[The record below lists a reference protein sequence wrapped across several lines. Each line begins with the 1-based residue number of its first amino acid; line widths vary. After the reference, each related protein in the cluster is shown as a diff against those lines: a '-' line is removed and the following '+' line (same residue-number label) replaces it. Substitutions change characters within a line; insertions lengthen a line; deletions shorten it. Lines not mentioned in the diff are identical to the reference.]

1 MTEEKTDKTLG
12 WGVVQGDGSE
22 MWDDHPVFQSERVG
36 VKERFKLLF
45 YPKKFFLYRYVA
57 RALRWAQS
65 EKIVRTGE
73 PFRILDVGC
82 GTGASVVDLKKMFG
96 RDVEVIGVDVV
107 QLQLD
112 LARKRVRE
120 YGVHAEFVWFDGA
133 RLPFEDNS
141 VDAIYTSDVLGHVE
155 HVHVWLKELHRVLKP
170 GGSLAMFSESK
181 LGKHAVIRRYLL
193 RNDLNI
199 DPHAEFHI
207 SLFSK
212 GGLRDKITKTGF
224 TIEKMLGVFLFNFF
238 AHPDESYEKLQGQKK
253 FFFLKLINRI
263 LYWTKK
269 ITHPVSS
276 AWVELCGLIEAV
288 VIGRWVEAQG
298 YVILARKIPEDGDGE
313 R

>member
-1 MTEEKTDKTLG
+1 MTEEKSDKTLG
-12 WGVVQGDGSE
+12 WGVVQNDGSE
-22 MWDDHPVFQSERVG
+22 MWDDHPVFQGESVG
-36 VKERFKLLF
+36 TKERFKLLF
-45 YPKKFFLYRYVA
+45 YPKKFFLYRYIA

-65 EKIVRTGE
+65 EKIVGTGE

-96 RDVEVIGVDVV
+96 RDVEVTGVDVV

-112 LARKRVRE
+112 LARKRIRE
-120 YGVHAEFVWFDGA
+120 YGVHAEFAWFDGA
-133 RLPFEDNS
+133 QLPFEDNS

-155 HVHVWLKELHRVLKP
+155 HPHVWLKELHRVLKP

-193 RNDLNI
+193 RNGLNI

-212 GGLRDKITKTGF
+212 GDLQDKISKTGF

-238 AHPDESYEKLQGQKK
+238 AHPDESYEALQGQKK
-253 FFFLKLINRI
+253 FFFLRVINRL
-263 LYWTKK
+263 LYWVKK
-269 ITHPVSS
+269 IMHPVSS
-276 AWVELCGLIEAV
+276 AWIELCGLIEAA

-298 YVILARKIPEDGDGE
+298 YVILARKIPEDGDK
-313 R
+313 